1 MSASE
6 RTVNYELPVYKPN
19 DILSVLTDFN
29 ECVRKLDDALSNISM
44 AADNADSK
52 TEINKTSIENV
63 NGEVTD
69 LKSGLS
75 ELSGLVNNINSTV
88 TLLQTHTN
96 EQDLELQGLKDYN
109 NTQDNKILSLKNEKD
124 ENIRDLESEDAQLNN
139 KITHVQSELASDLN
153 GINEVLTELKNNFD
167 NVITFHDV
175 NAIAVN
181 FTLQSG
187 TRINVVVD
195 SISIGDKTKI
205 EIYLDFIVSATN
217 SDHINIRLENSI
229 FSNLGTRMYGYF
241 YTHGTS
247 GSQESLV
254 VDASV
259 LKPVLFNGA
268 YNGGFANVY
277 MALSTG
283 TPVRVKAY
291 LTGTFSN
298 LHRKEI

>member
-6 RTVNYELPVYKPN
+6 RTTKYELPVYKPN

-29 ECVRKLDDALSNISM
+29 ECVRKLDDALSNISTT
-44 AADNADSK
+44 ADNAYSK

-69 LKSGLS
+69 LKSNLS

-139 KITHVQSELASDLN
+139 KITHVQSD
-153 GINEVLTELKNNFD
+153 LTELKNNFD

-175 NAIAVN
+175 NATAVN
-181 FTLQSG
+181 FNIGSG
-187 TRINVVVD
+187 TGINVVVD

-205 EIYLDFIVSATN
+205 EIYLDFIVSSTHADN
-217 SDHINIRLENSI
+217 IQIRLENSI
-229 FSNLGTRMYGYF
+229 FTNLGRKMNGYF
-241 YTHGTS
+241 YTHGT
-247 GSQESLV
+247 GENLESLAV
-254 VDASV
+254 TASN
-259 LKPVLFNGA
+259 LKPVLFRGRDGVA
-268 YNGGFANVY
+268 DIY
-277 MALSTG
+277 MAVPTEI
-283 TPVRVKAY
+283 PVEVKAY

-298 LHRKEI
+298 FS